1 MSRTYRKYPFNINF
15 NNIDK
20 PYKLTRDFSFNS
32 KGYRKFKRYIH
43 SQIRNKIK
51 IDLKCVEDYDNFIPN
66 KTIYI

>member
-1 MSRTYRKYPFNINF
+1 MSHTYRKYPLNTNF

-20 PYKLTRDFSFNS
+20 LYKLTKDFSFNN

-43 SQIRNKIK
+43 SQIRNKVK
-51 IDLKCVEDYDNFIPN
+51 INLKYIEDYDNFILN

>member
-1 MSRTYRKYPFNINF
+1 MSRTYRKYSFNINL
-15 NNIDK
+15 NEVNK

-51 IDLKCVEDYDNFIPN
+51 INLKYIEDYDNFIPN